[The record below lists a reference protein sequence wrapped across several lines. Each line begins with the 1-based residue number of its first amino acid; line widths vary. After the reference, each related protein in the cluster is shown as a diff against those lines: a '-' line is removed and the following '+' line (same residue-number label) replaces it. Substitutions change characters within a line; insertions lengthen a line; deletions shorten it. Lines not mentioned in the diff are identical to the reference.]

1 MRSKYIIHLIHWI
14 GFFGCTQ
21 IIDFFPRC
29 SISYSISNEQNTNNQ
44 IAQLKREMSGEI
56 IRTGILVHTRT
67 VSVLFAQTE
76 CEIRKKL
83 CSYGN
88 GRIET
93 KNTPWDTMNISAE
106 QTTAKQTTTTLIYRH
121 EYRHAHTV
129 SERYEHV
136 NRENEHDETNGIEWS
151 RKTLVLYEWA
161 FINTCECICACV
173 LVFRLQFKCGLVS

>member
-29 SISYSISNEQNTNNQ
+29 SISYSFSNEQNTNNQ

-106 QTTAKQTTTTLIYRH
+106 QTTAKQTTTPQIYRH

-129 SERYEHV
+129 SDMSMWIGRMNMTKRMEW
-136 NRENEHDETNGIEWS
+136 NRM
-151 RKTLVLYEWA
+151 TLVLYEWA
-161 FINTCECICACV
+161 SINTCECICACV